1 MRIALFHNVVS
12 GGAKRAI
19 YESCRT
25 LKSNGHTIDLFILD
39 TADSDFL
46 PLDGLIR
53 NKFVFP
59 VKKHLP
65 GYTDRS
71 IKSIFKWFGS
81 QSVLKKRQVLIA
93 DKINNGNYD
102 LCFVHLCGYTQ
113 APYILRYLTIPSV
126 YYCHEPLRIAHEEFI
141 EGPRQRLISTLC
153 NFYSKTFLLK
163 EERRNIAAASLVI
176 TNSYFT
182 REYILRA
189 YGINS
194 FVSYFAV
201 DSEKFKPLKINK
213 ENMVLTVGAFH
224 PRKGFRFL
232 IRAISRID
240 NGIRPKLV
248 IIGDKY
254 YYDELKE
261 LTSLAMEK
269 NVLLETLYNVS
280 DEELIGYYNKAKVFV
295 YAPYLEPFG
304 LAPLE
309 AISCAVPVVAVCEG
323 GVRET
328 VINNVTGILAERD
341 EEEFANAISFLLINE
356 QDAQKMGTQGR
367 NYVINKWTWQ
377 NSYEML
383 IKNFNRAIKSYSQ
396 NKVN

>member
-19 YESCRT
+19 YDSCRV

-39 TADSDFL
+39 TANSEFL
-46 PLDGLIR
+46 PLDNFID

-59 VKKHLP
+59 VKKLLP
-65 GYTDRS
+65 DYTDRS
-71 IKSIFKWFGS
+71 IKSIFKWLAS
-81 QSVLKKRQVLIA
+81 QTILKKKEALIA
-93 DKINNGNYD
+93 DKINMGGYD
-102 LCFVHLCGYTQ
+102 VCFVHLCVYTQ

-126 YYCHEPLRIAHEEFI
+126 YYCHEPLRIAHEEFV

-201 DSEKFKPLKINK
+201 DSDKFKPLKTSK
-213 ENMVLTVGAFH
+213 ENIVLTVGAFH

-232 IRAISRID
+232 IRAIAKID
-240 NGIRPKLV
+240 ETIRPKLI

-254 YYDELKE
+254 YYNELKE
-261 LTSLAMEK
+261 LTSLAAEN
-269 NVLLETLYNVS
+269 NVLLETLYNIS

-309 AISCAVPVVAVCEG
+309 AMSCAVPVVAVCEG

-328 VINNVTGILAERD
+328 VINNLTGILVERD
-341 EEEFANAISFLLINE
+341 EEEFATAITFLLTNE
-356 QDAQKMGTQGR
+356 KAGEKTGIEGR
-367 NYVINKWTWQ
+367 DYVRKKWAWQ

-383 IKNFNRAIKSYSQ
+383 IKNFNRAIKSYSRD
-396 NKVN
+396 NY